1 MHRNTPLIVLVAA
14 GLLSTASA
22 VVHAGELRGRLDLP
36 KDAARRLL
44 PAPPKAYWEEWNG
57 VLPPAEPRVQAGRY
71 LAVALRGSGTPKLDA
86 CGGSLRGGDL
96 LPHTLL
102 VRSGGE
108 LRIVNHDG
116 TPHELFAEEM
126 EGFGP
131 LPTAPGNARTVR
143 VPGAGRWTVRDARYP
158 HVQGHVVALD
168 DLVACGRVADDGSVR
183 FSDVPA
189 GRYTLVVFHRG
200 EPVASQPVEVPAEG
214 SVQLDAP
221 LKVALP

>member
-1 MHRNTPLIVLVAA
+1 MPRSTLSTVLLAA

-36 KDAARRLL
+36 RDAAQRLL
-44 PAPPKAYWEEWNG
+44 PPPPKAYWEEWNG
-57 VLPPAEPRVQAGRY
+57 VLPPAEPRVAAGRF

-86 CGGSLRGGDL
+86 CGGVLRGGDL
-96 LPHTLL
+96 LPQTLL
-102 VRSGGE
+102 ARSGGE

-116 TPHELFAEEM
+116 TPHELFAEGL

-143 VPGAGRWTVRDARYP
+143 LPSAGRWEVRDARYP

-168 DLVACGRVADDGSVR
+168 DLVACGQVADDGSVR
-183 FSDVPA
+183 FSGVPA

-214 SVQLDAP
+214 VVQIDAP
-221 LKVALP
+221 LKVGLP